1 MRKQNPVLDTAVITE
16 ERLGL
21 PALIRT
27 WAWNG
32 VWKHGE

>member
-21 PALIRT
+21 PALIRSMGMERGLE
-27 WAWNG
+27 AW
-32 VWKHGE
+32 